1 MSWRLRIEHHTGF
14 QYAAP
19 VTASYNEARL
29 SPLTDPRQ
37 LAMDSRV
44 LTTPSTPVQQ
54 RYWDY
59 WGTLV
64 NAFDLHQ
71 PHEQLH
77 VVATSVVETSASEP
91 VVDGVSWAE
100 LADERVQDEWS
111 ELLEPTTYV
120 PASTELALH
129 AREIARDCAR
139 PLEAVHQ
146 VIGWVDDQLKYQSGT
161 TGVHTSA
168 VEAWN
173 SREGVCQDFAHLTLV
188 LLRAIGIPCR
198 YLSGYL
204 HPSSAAQPGDIVLGQ
219 SHAWVEVWTGDWWAC
234 DPTNGSPVGEQHVLV
249 GRGRDYADVAPLRG
263 IFTGGESSGLGVTV
277 EIERLR

>member
-1 MSWRLRIEHHTGF
+1 MSWRLRIEHRTGF
-14 QYAAP
+14 RYAAP

-37 LAMDSRV
+37 LALDARV
-44 LTTPSTPVQQ
+44 TTTPITSVQ

-64 NAFDLHQ
+64 SAFDVHQ
-71 PHEQLH
+71 PHEEL
-77 VVATSVVETSASEP
+77 VVTATSVVETSAAEP
-91 VVDGVSWAE
+91 VPDETSWADLADDAVYDEFAELLAPTAYVPTNAE
-100 LADERVQDEWS
+100 LAV
-111 ELLEPTTYV
+111 V
-120 PASTELALH
+120 
-129 AREIARDCAR
+129 ARDIASDSSR
-139 PLEAVHQ
+139 PIHAVNN
-146 VIGWVDDQLKYQSGT
+146 VVAWVDEELRYQQGT

-168 VEAWN
+168 VEAWKAG
-173 SREGVCQDFAHLTLV
+173 EGVCQDFAHLTLV

-204 HPSSAAQPGDIVLGQ
+204 YPAADAVPGDVGVGE

-234 DPTNGSPVGEQHVLV
+234 DPTNGALVGERHVLV

-263 IFTGGESSGLGVTV
+263 IYTGGGSSGLGVTV